1 LPAGRSPD
9 AAAKQ
14 FRETL
19 GSVASCVTVQRL
31 GATKTLPDPE
41 LPRPVAFAVPVSL
54 RAPHGGPSGLFLD
67 LSLLFVTIPIGRRW
81 QVAQRMYEY
90 RLLDHQHSELL
101 VYHWQPG
108 AEFSGPDHPHI
119 HVSATLNARTDA
131 LATRAIDLDRRHVVT
146 GQVSLA
152 AVVRMLIEEFDVAPQ
167 RHDWRETLDRA
178 EAMLRGS
185 ERASEFG

>member
-1 LPAGRSPD
+1 LPVGRSPD
-9 AAAKQ
+9 VAARQ
-14 FRETL
+14 FHETL
-19 GSVASCVTVQRL
+19 GSVTSCVTAQRL
-31 GATKTLPDPE
+31 RASRSLPDPDQLRSVRFDE
-41 LPRPVAFAVPVSL
+41 PSSL
-54 RAPHGGPSGLFLD
+54 RAPSGGPGGLFLD
-67 LSLLFVTIPIGRRW
+67 AFLLFAIVPIGRRW
-81 QVAQRMYEY
+81 QAAVRMYQY
-90 RLLDHQHSELL
+90 RLLDQQHAELL

-131 LATRAIDLDRRHVVT
+131 LTTRAIDLDRRHVVT

-178 EAMLRGS
+178 EAMLQES